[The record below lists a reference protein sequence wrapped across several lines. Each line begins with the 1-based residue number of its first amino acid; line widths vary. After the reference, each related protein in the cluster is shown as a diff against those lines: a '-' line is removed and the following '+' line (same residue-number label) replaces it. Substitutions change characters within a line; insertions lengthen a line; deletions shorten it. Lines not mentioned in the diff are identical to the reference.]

1 MKVSF
6 FTLIQGSYLAVLACK
21 QEQIALKSGILI
33 GLEKKNKFFRPNVYI
48 LLKNIFYPR

>member
-21 QEQIALKSGILI
+21 QEQIALKSRMLI
-33 GLEKKNKFFRPNVYI
+33 GLEKKNKFFRPNIYI
-48 LLKNIFYPR
+48 LFKNIFYPR

>member
-21 QEQIALKSGILI
+21 QEQIAFEAGNVNRFR
-33 GLEKKNKFFRPNVYI
+33 EKKQ
-48 LLKNIFYPR
+48 IF